1 MIALAAVHSPLGLS
15 VHAPARSY
23 AQKIGRGRCAAVR
36 CDLSSD
42 ERERGRTVL
51 RDLLLQRAVQ
61 TQLYYNVEF
70 KNDFEKAWLLR
81 FASAKGSPPLIGNSH
96 AIMNKVLHKHEAL
109 RGWEAF
115 MLEMMGADDEVHEV
129 HVVWGN
135 RVGGGSPNNPYL
147 QDRPASTS
155 YLDKV
160 EPSKIARKIQQ
171 IRESIALEWT
181 KDLQLVRLQNDE
193 LQRSHASSVRADDG
207 VDADKKLQYA
217 IQPEQGGTS
226 PLRQASFDLL
236 MRALTRAALRA
247 VVLEKDR
254 DQLTRYSAEWL
265 RAFDAA
271 HSAPFGTTEWRVAE
285 GFITT
290 LMAEPLALSTSPGGQ
305 PRFLDPLQ
313 LADRLLELRADIADD
328 WVDALEQVPS
338 DHVELVRRRLDLQ
351 DLEKTFEKEAEE

>member
-1 MIALAAVHSPLGLS
+1 
-15 VHAPARSY
+15 
-23 AQKIGRGRCAAVR
+23 
-36 CDLSSD
+36 
-42 ERERGRTVL
+42 
-51 RDLLLQRAVQ
+51 
-61 TQLYYNVEF
+61 
-70 KNDFEKAWLLR
+70 
-81 FASAKGSPPLIGNSH
+81 
-96 AIMNKVLHKHEAL
+96 
-109 RGWEAF
+109 
-115 MLEMMGADDEVHEV
+115 
-129 HVVWGN
+129 
-135 RVGGGSPNNPYL
+135 
-147 QDRPASTS
+147 
-155 YLDKV
+155 
-160 EPSKIARKIQQ
+160 
-171 IRESIALEWT
+171 
-181 KDLQLVRLQNDE
+181 
-193 LQRSHASSVRADDG
+193 
-207 VDADKKLQYA
+207 
-217 IQPEQGGTS
+217 
-226 PLRQASFDLL
+226 